1 MSTAEHIEPLDAF
14 DVRRAL
20 RAQGLLAQFNDAGV
34 LAPADVHVAARLG
47 ALGGEDDA
55 AVLLGAALAVRAP
68 RLGHV
73 CTDLATAPATVI
85 TEGEQPVDVSALAW
99 PALDMWTGGLAVSPL
114 VAAGTDGPTDRPLRL
129 VGTRLYLDR
138 YWREERRVAADL
150 RARSSE
156 PAEGVD
162 TEVLAGGLGRLF
174 PAEAGAPADLQRLA
188 AAAAVIRRLAVVAG
202 GPGTGKT
209 TTVAG
214 ILALLDEQA
223 AAAGVAPPRVA
234 LAAPTGK
241 AAARMEEAVHE
252 EAGRLDV
259 DAGVRERL
267 LATGASTLH
276 RLLGWRPDSR
286 SRFRHD
292 RGNQL
297 PHDVVV
303 VDETSMVS
311 LSLMAKLV
319 EAVRAGARL
328 ILVGDPEQLAS
339 VEAGAVLGDIVG
351 PAATSLRMR
360 AATRALLAPVTG
372 QEVPAED
379 PPETTAVGDGIVVL
393 RHVHRFGGAIAE
405 LARAVQRG
413 DEDAALDVLRA
424 GSEDVQWIPVDVAD
438 SGVDDALAPMRDDL
452 VDAGRRLY
460 ACAQTGD
467 GRGALTA
474 LGAMR
479 VLCAH
484 RRGPHGV
491 TTWMARVEGWL
502 AAAIE
507 GYATGGRWYVGR
519 PVLVTANDYGLRLYN
534 GDTGV
539 IVDKGQGRVTAVFE
553 RRGEVFELSPARL
566 SAVDTVHAMTV
577 HKGQGSQFAGVA
589 VLLPDAASPVLTREL
604 LYTAV
609 TRAQRR
615 LRIVGTED
623 SLRTAVTRPIARAS
637 GLRDLL
643 WGSPLS

>member
-1 MSTAEHIEPLDAF
+1 MSTAEHVEPLDAF
-14 DVRRAL
+14 DVRRAV
-20 RAQGLLAQFNDAGV
+20 RAQGLLRAFNDAGV
-34 LAPADVHVAARLG
+34 LAPADVHVAGRLG
-47 ALGGEDDA
+47 TLGGEDDA
-55 AVLLGAALAVRAP
+55 AVLLAAALAVRAT

-73 CTDLATAPATVI
+73 CTDLATAPATVT
-85 TEGEQPVDVSALAW
+85 TEAEQPVDVAALAW
-99 PALDMWTGGLAVSPL
+99 PGIDAWTGALTASPL
-114 VAAGTDGPTDRPLRL
+114 VALGADGPADRPLRL

-150 RARSSE
+150 RARSAE
-156 PAEGVD
+156 PAAGVNPG
-162 TEVLAGGLGRLF
+162 VLAGGLRRLF
-174 PAEAGAPADLQRLA
+174 PADVDAPVDLQRLA
-188 AAAAVIRRLAVVAG
+188 AAAAVVRRFAVVAG

-209 TTVAG
+209 TTVAR

-223 AAAGVAPPRVA
+223 GAAGAAPPRVA

-252 EAGRLDV
+252 EAARLDV
-259 DAGVRERL
+259 DAGLRARL
-267 LATGASTLH
+267 LAAGASTLH

-292 RGNQL
+292 RGNRL

-319 EAVRAGARL
+319 EAVRSDARL

-351 PAATSLRMR
+351 PAAASLRIR
-360 AATRALLAPVTG
+360 ADTRAVLSRATG
-372 QEVPAED
+372 QPVPAED
-379 PPETTAVGDGIVVL
+379 PPASTAVGDGIVVL
-393 RHVHRFGGAIAE
+393 RRVHRFGGAIAE

-413 DEDAALDVLRA
+413 DADKALAVL
-424 GSEDVQWIPVDVAD
+424 GSGAEDVRWIPDDVAET
-438 SGVDDALAPMRDDL
+438 GPDALASVRDAL
-452 VDAGRRLY
+452 VDAGRRLA
-460 ACAQTGD
+460 ACAHAGD

-484 RRGPHGV
+484 RRGPYGV
-491 TTWMARVEGWL
+491 ATWMAHVEGWL

-519 PVLVTANDYGLRLYN
+519 PLLVTANDYGLRLYN

-539 IVDKGQGRVTAVFE
+539 VIDTGQGRVTAVFE
-553 RRGEVFELSPARL
+553 RRGEVMEVSPARL

-577 HKGQGSQFAGVA
+577 HKSQGSQFTGVA
-589 VLLPDAASPVLTREL
+589 VLLPDATSPILTREL

-609 TRAQRR
+609 TRAQTH
-615 LRIVGTED
+615 LTVVGPEA
-623 SLRTAVTRPIARAS
+623 SIRAAVTRPIARAS
-637 GLRDLL
+637 GLREAL
-643 WGSPLS
+643 WA